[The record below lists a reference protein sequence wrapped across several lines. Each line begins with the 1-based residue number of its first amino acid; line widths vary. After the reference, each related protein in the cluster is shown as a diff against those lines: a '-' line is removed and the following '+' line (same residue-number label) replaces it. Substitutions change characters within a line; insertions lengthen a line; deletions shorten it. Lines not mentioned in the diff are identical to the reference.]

1 MDRRHASPS
10 SSTCVVAMVP
20 RGGPGAGG
28 GGGGVRAGVPGALQG
43 GAQQGRGGTTNEIRL
58 YSSISRCEVSRGFVH
73 FVHYCNAR
81 RDTKETNN
89 SHSRCCVCP
98 LKFEVSGE
106 SISFLLFAS
115 PDQSPSQQFISGRR
129 FLHPPS
135 AKDIL
140 KIRRAEFLR

>member
-1 MDRRHASPS
+1 MPPPPPPPPPPVWWRWSLGAALALAATGAAFALGFPALFRE
-10 SSTCVVAMVP
+10 VLNKV
-20 RGGPGAGG
+20 GAGDKRNPS
-28 GGGGVRAGVPGALQG
+28 V
-43 GAQQGRGGTTNEIRL
+43 

-81 RDTKETNN
+81 RDTNETKN
-89 SHSRCCVCP
+89 SQSRCCVCP

-106 SISFLLFAS
+106 SISFLPFAS
-115 PDQSPSQQFISGRR
+115 PDHSPSQQFISGSR

-140 KIRRAEFLR
+140 KIPRAEFLR